1 MAELNNI
8 NTTTTDENTDTN
20 TQAEESKTY
29 TEEEVNRL
37 LQAEVDRRIS
47 AAMKKAQEKQAQAVA
62 EAQKLAKMSAQE
74 QYEYQLQQKEKEL
87 NERAAQLAILENKT
101 EASKILAQKGLS
113 LDLVDFV
120 VAEDAETMMANI
132 KALEEAFKASVKAEV
147 EKRLN
152 STNPKKNLGSA
163 DTLTKADFLKKPIS
177 FQQAFYNQ
185 NPELY
190 QKLMNS

>member
-8 NTTTTDENTDTN
+8 NTTTTEENTDTN

-87 NERAAQLAILENKT
+87 NERAAQLAIFENKT

-163 DTLTKADFLKKPIS
+163 DTLTKADFLKMPLAQ
-177 FQQAFYNQ
+177 QQAFYNQ

-190 QKLMNS
+190 QKLMNQ

>member
-1 MAELNNI
+1 MAENI
-8 NTTTTDENTDTN
+8 NTTTTEENTTTN

-132 KALEEAFKASVKAEV
+132 KTLEEAFKASVKAEV

-163 DTLTKADFLKKPIS
+163 DTLTKADFLKMPLAQ
-177 FQQAFYNQ
+177 QQAFYNQ